1 MTIIFRLRTRS
12 HLYFFVRIDPSSRLV
27 FSNTSTD
34 CLEMFAI
41 FLILFAPLTADAL
54 DEIDA
59 KKECDKWVHEGGTYL
74 IWKKDWKQVDGGMQR
89 KWKIKRVSKRV
100 CQMDQLSNQF
110 IGLEYQVRNGKVLSK
125 SEIIGKR
132 HQLIIKR
139 TFLFKP

>member
-1 MTIIFRLRTRS
+1 MKRS
-12 HLYFFVRIDPSSRLV
+12 LIL
-27 FSNTSTD
+27 
-34 CLEMFAI
+34 AI
-41 FLILFAPLTADAL
+41 FLILFPTLTADAL
-54 DEIDA
+54 DEIEA
-59 KKECDKWVHEGGTYL
+59 KKDCDKWLQEGGSYL
-74 IWKKDWKQVDGGMQR
+74 MWAKDWKKVDGGLQR

-125 SEIIGKR
+125 NEIIGKR